1 MEEESHILVKPKVNS
16 SNEEEYDHDIE
27 SESPSTTT
35 TSPTRRHTTAAI
47 ITLTI
52 LTVIIGAI
60 LAAGAYDTRSNES
73 QSDNNTHLSAL
84 KASRSI
90 KAVCAVTHNP
100 TACVN
105 DLTNLDSKNMYYDP
119 ELIFNLTLSR
129 ALTEL
134 VNISSLPKTL
144 ISQSTDLRAGSA
156 LRDCVSLFDDA
167 VSQLSQSVESMKIV
181 AGKILDE
188 EKVGDIKTWISGAMS
203 DQEMCTDGLEGMGSS
218 DLVEVKMK
226 MRLSSEFMSD
236 CLAILENLDKILKE
250 FGQKLH

>member
-16 SNEEEYDHDIE
+16 PDEYNYDDIE
-27 SESPSTTT
+27 STPTTT
-35 TSPTRRHTTAAI
+35 ISPTRRHTTAAI

-52 LTVIIGAI
+52 FTVIIGAI

-73 QSDNNTHLSAL
+73 QPDNTHLSAL

-100 TACVN
+100 ETCVN
-105 DLTNLDSKNMYYDP
+105 DLTSLDSKNMYYDP

-144 ISQSTDLRAGSA
+144 ISKSTDLRAGSA
-156 LRDCVSLFDDA
+156 LRDCVNLFDDA
-167 VSQLSQSVESMKIV
+167 VSQLSQSIESMKIV
-181 AGKILDE
+181 GDKILDE

-203 DQEMCTDGLEGMGSS
+203 DQETCTDGLEEMGSS
-218 DLVEVKMK
+218 DLEEVKMK

-236 CLAILENLDKILKE
+236 CLAILNNLDKILKE
-250 FGQKLH
+250 FGQKMH